1 MKDVLSVYKGKK
13 VFITGH
19 TGFKGAWLSLWLT
32 YLGANVV
39 GFSQKP
45 PTKPNL
51 FDAISLVENL
61 EHIEGDIRD
70 SEKLAESF
78 QRHSPDI
85 VFHLAAQ
92 PLVRLSYSQPLET
105 YEINVVGTVKV
116 MEAIRK
122 TSSVRAAV
130 IVTSDKCYMNMGSG
144 LPFTE
149 DDSLGGSDP
158 YSSSKAC
165 AELAVISWRNSFFP
179 TDQYQEHGVA
189 IATARA
195 GNVFGGGDWAS
206 DRIIPDCARAIS
218 ENKPIVLR
226 NPNSV
231 RPWQFVLDPL
241 YGYLLLGGK
250 LYEHGPKEYGEAWN
264 FSIDEGQD
272 KTVEDLVKMFIEN
285 WGTGEYTIDTN
296 CVKPLHEAK
305 LLCLDSSKAHQKL
318 SWRVYT
324 SLAKAVIN
332 TTVWYKHFYNSD
344 STQVLNDLCVA
355 QIKEHMALGQ
365 PLDSVKG

>member
-1 MKDVLSVYKGKK
+1 M
-13 VFITGH
+13 
-19 TGFKGAWLSLWLT
+19 
-32 YLGANVV
+32 
-39 GFSQKP
+39 
-45 PTKPNL
+45 
-51 FDAISLVENL
+51 
-61 EHIEGDIRD
+61 
-70 SEKLAESF
+70 
-78 QRHSPDI
+78 
-85 VFHLAAQ
+85 
-92 PLVRLSYSQPLET
+92 
-105 YEINVVGTVKV
+105 
-116 MEAIRK
+116 
-122 TSSVRAAV
+122 
-130 IVTSDKCYMNMGSG
+130 
-144 LPFTE
+144 
-149 DDSLGGSDP
+149 
-158 YSSSKAC
+158 
-165 AELAVISWRNSFFP
+165 
-179 TDQYQEHGVA
+179 A

-264 FSIDEGQD
+264 FSIDEGQG

-296 CVKPLHEAK
+296 YVKPLHEAK

-318 SWRVYT
+318 NWRVYT
-324 SLAKAVIN
+324 SMAKAVIN

-344 STQVLNDLCVA
+344 STQVLNDLCVT

-365 PLDSVKG
+365 SLDSVKG

>member
-45 PTKPNL
+45 PTKPNF

-122 TSSVRAAV
+122 TSSVRAVV

-165 AELAVISWRNSFFP
+165 AELAVTSWRNSFFP
-179 TDQYQEHGVA
+179 TDQYPEHGVA

-241 YGYLLLGGK
+241 YGYLLLGEK

-272 KTVEDLVKMFIEN
+272 KTVEDLVKMFIEG

-296 CVKPLHEAK
+296 YVKPLHEAE

-318 SWRVYT
+318 NWRVYT
-324 SLAKAVIN
+324 SMAKAVIN
-332 TTVWYKHFYNSD
+332 TTVWYKHFYSSD
-344 STQVLNDLCVA
+344 STQALNDLCVA

>member
-1 MKDVLSVYKGKK
+1 MKDVLSIYKGKK

-70 SEKLAESF
+70 SDKLAESF
-78 QRHSPDI
+78 RRYSPDI

-130 IVTSDKCYMNMGSG
+130 IVSSDKCYMNTDSG
-144 LPFTE
+144 RPFTE

-165 AELAVISWRNSFFP
+165 A
-179 TDQYQEHGVA
+179 
-189 IATARA
+189 
-195 GNVFGGGDWAS
+195 
-206 DRIIPDCARAIS
+206 
-218 ENKPIVLR
+218 
-226 NPNSV
+226 
-231 RPWQFVLDPL
+231 
-241 YGYLLLGGK
+241 
-250 LYEHGPKEYGEAWN
+250 
-264 FSIDEGQD
+264 
-272 KTVEDLVKMFIEN
+272 
-285 WGTGEYTIDTN
+285 
-296 CVKPLHEAK
+296 
-305 LLCLDSSKAHQKL
+305 
-318 SWRVYT
+318 
-324 SLAKAVIN
+324 
-332 TTVWYKHFYNSD
+332 
-344 STQVLNDLCVA
+344 
-355 QIKEHMALGQ
+355 
-365 PLDSVKG
+365 